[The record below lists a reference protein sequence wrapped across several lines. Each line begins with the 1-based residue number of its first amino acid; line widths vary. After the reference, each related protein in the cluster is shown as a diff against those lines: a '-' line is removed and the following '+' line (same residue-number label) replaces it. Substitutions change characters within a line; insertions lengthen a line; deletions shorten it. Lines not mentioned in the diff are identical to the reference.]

1 MLGLDLV
8 NRVRR
13 INRDL
18 GENTLQA
25 NPNTLNSEAGQFWS
39 DFEVLT
45 ALNVSQDFLV
55 NRAIQ
60 DGNVDLLDMLIVRGV
75 YLDQNPFG
83 GLALTP
89 LPSDYLHYIDAM
101 VGEPDALHIAR
112 IYYCSDA
119 IPYLHVRHDAL
130 FIIGNFYTMSSMG
143 LFTIGGVLNY
153 YKRPSKIVIG
163 TFTDSF
169 IPRVYETEIVRYA
182 AAILGTKE
190 IHTQRDYKNYQTVT
204 QSIQNK
210 PNQPAMAGALD

>member
-8 NRVRR
+8 SRVRR

-45 ALNVSQDFLV
+45 ALNVGQDFLV

-75 YLDQNPFG
+75 YVDQPSQVG
-83 GLALTP
+83 MTLIP
-89 LPSDYLHYIDAM
+89 LPPDYLHYIDAM
-101 VGEPDALHIAR
+101 VGAPDALHLAR

-119 IPYLHVRHDAL
+119 LPFLHVRHDAL

-143 LFTIGGVLNY
+143 LFTVGGVLNY

-182 AAILGTKE
+182 AALLGTKE